1 MRAWF
6 SQPRSHFLC
15 PLLAACPHLGR
26 TRFRLHRPTPAT
38 AACDAQPTAG
48 YLNRP
53 FAQPI
58 LSCARDTLAYP
69 TDNNMARKL
78 VETSSGS
85 SLSPRPANLTSV
97 ATDPAPTAE
106 ITPSGKKRKVV
117 AVEQPAV
124 KRTKQAQIKAKE
136 NPTCDKTTAEDR
148 GEEVQAKKVVKRKIP
163 VRKKLGPLA
172 ERTTDSRL
180 RVGAHVSAA
189 GGVHNA
195 LANLVHIGGNAFSL
209 FLKNHRRWDN
219 TELDPAIARLFL
231 DGCKEHSINAA
242 ETCVPHGS
250 YLVNLAHPDA
260 DRKAQA
266 YASFVNDLHRCHRL
280 GIRLYNFHPG
290 NANAGTRE
298 QGIQTIAQHL
308 NQAHQDPASGNVI
321 TLLETMATQGNTIG
335 GILAD
340 LAAII
345 ALVEDKSRVGVCL
358 DTCHV
363 FAAGYDLRSQAAY
376 EATMHAFDQTIGL
389 AYLKALHVN
398 DSKAPLSSNRDL
410 HARIGTGYLGLRAF
424 HNLVNDARVWGL
436 PMVLETPCE
445 VVGAD
450 GSTTE
455 DKGVWAREIKLLE
468 SLVGMDADGDEFR
481 ALEAGLQAEGLAE
494 RERIGGQV
502 ERRAAKKGKNGTRV
516 PAKGKGKAMGKA
528 EVERGDEV
536 EDE

>member
-1 MRAWF
+1 
-6 SQPRSHFLC
+6 
-15 PLLAACPHLGR
+15 
-26 TRFRLHRPTPAT
+26 
-38 AACDAQPTAG
+38 
-48 YLNRP
+48 
-53 FAQPI
+53 
-58 LSCARDTLAYP
+58 
-69 TDNNMARKL
+69 
-78 VETSSGS
+78 
-85 SLSPRPANLTSV
+85 
-97 ATDPAPTAE
+97 
-106 ITPSGKKRKVV
+106 
-117 AVEQPAV
+117 
-124 KRTKQAQIKAKE
+124 
-136 NPTCDKTTAEDR
+136 
-148 GEEVQAKKVVKRKIP
+148 
-163 VRKKLGPLA
+163 
-172 ERTTDSRL
+172 
-180 RVGAHVSAA
+180 
-189 GGVHNA
+189 
-195 LANLVHIGGNAFSL
+195 
-209 FLKNHRRWDN
+209 
-219 TELDPAIARLFL
+219 
-231 DGCKEHSINAA
+231 
-242 ETCVPHGS
+242 
-250 YLVNLAHPDA
+250 
-260 DRKAQA
+260 
-266 YASFVNDLHRCHRL
+266 
-280 GIRLYNFHPG
+280 
-290 NANAGTRE
+290 
-298 QGIQTIAQHL
+298 
-308 NQAHQDPASGNVI
+308 
-321 TLLETMATQGNTIG
+321 MATQGNTIG